1 MARSPFRTSAVL
13 AALCA
18 AAPMAWAVPAHAQQP
33 SLLPGTC
40 QEVHQRIPIAPDGNY
55 LLTNDG
61 RLFTVYCAGMKSTPS
76 GYITLAKT
84 GQSANFSQYTAGGA
98 SPGTNVRTAFTR
110 LRIDPAAFT
119 VDIGDLTYASSTGSL
134 SHAGSATVTSMPYAV
149 AMSCTSAP
157 DGLANI
163 DLQGTA
169 VRVDNP
175 FALAGAGPTGTA
187 TVSPSGQVVDLTGG
201 GFCGWNMPTPVR
213 YNPYNPA
220 PGMLN
225 LKLACAKP
233 SIVGTSL
240 CVDLTTTARSTP
252 LVERQGGQR
261 AVRLR
266 ASGHPIAVL
275 DAYGR
280 IKSAN

>member
-1 MARSPFRTSAVL
+1 MARLPFRTSVAL
-13 AALCA
+13 AAVCA
-18 AAPMAWAVPAHAQQP
+18 AVPMAAAVPAHAQQP
-33 SLLPGTC
+33 GLLPGTC
-40 QEVHQRIPIAPDGNY
+40 QEVHERIPIAPDGNY
-55 LLTNDG
+55 LLTGGG
-61 RLFTVYCAGMKSTPS
+61 RLFTVYCAGMKSAPS
-76 GYITLAKT
+76 EYITLAKT
-84 GQSANFSQYTAGGA
+84 GQAANFSQYTAGGA

-134 SHAGSATVTSMPYAV
+134 SHAGSDTVASMPYGV
-149 AMSCTSAP
+149 AMSCTGAP

-175 FALAGAGPTGTA
+175 FGLGGAGATGTA
-187 TVSPSGQVVDLTGG
+187 TVSPSGQVADLTGG

-213 YNPYNPA
+213 YNPYNPS
-220 PGMLN
+220 PGMPN

-240 CVDLTTTARSTP
+240 CVDLGTAAGSTP
-252 LVERQGGQR
+252 RIERHGDRR

-266 ASGHPIAVL
+266 PGTRPIAVL

-280 IKSAN
+280 VASAN